1 MKDIFEIERE
11 AFEEA
16 NSTIEE
22 WEKNG
27 KLLDEID
34 KECIRKIIRDNNLFY
49 YAYLD
54 GKNAKEEDVKKI
66 INKLEDSD
74 DFKLLNKNQI
84 MEMLNCESQKAL
96 NILKFCNQN
105 KGFEC
110 IKLGREYY
118 ISIRGWKKFLKN
130 FDGKQLNI

>member
-34 KECIRKIIRDNNLFY
+34 KECTTII
-49 YAYLD
+49 
-54 GKNAKEEDVKKI
+54 K
-66 INKLEDSD
+66 
-74 DFKLLNKNQI
+74 
-84 MEMLNCESQKAL
+84 
-96 NILKFCNQN
+96 
-105 KGFEC
+105 
-110 IKLGREYY
+110 
-118 ISIRGWKKFLKN
+118 
-130 FDGKQLNI
+130 